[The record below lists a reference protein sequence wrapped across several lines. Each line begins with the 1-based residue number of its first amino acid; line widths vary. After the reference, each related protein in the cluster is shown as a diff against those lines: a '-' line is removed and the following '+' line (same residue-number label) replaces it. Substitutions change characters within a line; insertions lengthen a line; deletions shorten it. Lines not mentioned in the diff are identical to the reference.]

1 MSGFLRLEASQ
12 KSPKI
17 FKGCHQGMSGKGNC
31 YDNAPME
38 SFFGTLEIEVDQDD
52 LEKMSRAKVR
62 TMLFD
67 YIEVFYN
74 RQRAHSSLGF
84 LSPVDFENA
93 LSTT

>member
-1 MSGFLRLEASQ
+1 MAEEH
-12 KSPKI
+12 KT
-17 FKGCHQGMSGKGNC
+17 
-31 YDNAPME
+31 APE
-38 SFFGTLEIEVDQDD
+38 HPFDVTQDD

-93 LSTT
+93 RSTT

>member
-1 MSGFLRLEASQ
+1 
-12 KSPKI
+12 
-17 FKGCHQGMSGKGNC
+17 MSGKGNC

-84 LSPVDFENA
+84 LSPFDFENA
-93 LSTT
+93 RSTT

>member
-1 MSGFLRLEASQ
+1 
-12 KSPKI
+12 
-17 FKGCHQGMSGKGNC
+17 MSGKGNC

-38 SFFGTLEIEVDQDD
+38 SFFGTLKIEVNQDD
-52 LEKMSRAKVR
+52 LEKMSRARVR